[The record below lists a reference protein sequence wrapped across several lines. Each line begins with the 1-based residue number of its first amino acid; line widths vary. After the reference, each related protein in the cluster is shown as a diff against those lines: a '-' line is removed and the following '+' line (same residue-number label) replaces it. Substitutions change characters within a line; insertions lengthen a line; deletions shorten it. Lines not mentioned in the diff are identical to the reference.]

1 MKALKLEETEHTPE
15 VVLDANEGVFTMT
28 GRLIILDSHAYFS
41 PIMRWWQSY
50 LTQPNESTTIVM
62 KLEYFS
68 TANSKSLTS
77 MFRMLQDL
85 PNLKVVWYYDDEDLK
100 DSGEDFKNFSS
111 VPFELI
117 EY

>member
-1 MKALKLEETEHTPE
+1 
-15 VVLDANEGVFTMT
+15 
-28 GRLIILDSHAYFS
+28 
-41 PIMRWWQSY
+41 
-50 LTQPNESTTIVM
+50 
-62 KLEYFS
+62 
-68 TANSKSLTS
+68 

>member
-1 MKALKLEETEHTPE
+1 MKELKLEATEHTPE
-15 VVLDANEGVFTMT
+15 VIFNANEGTFTMS

-50 LTQPNESTTIVM
+50 LTQPNESTTLVI

-77 MFRMLQDL
+77 MFRMLQSL
-85 PNLKVVWYYDDEDLK
+85 PNVKVIWYYDDEDLR
-100 DSGEDFKNFSS
+100 DSGEDFKNFSKL
-111 VPFELI
+111 PFELI